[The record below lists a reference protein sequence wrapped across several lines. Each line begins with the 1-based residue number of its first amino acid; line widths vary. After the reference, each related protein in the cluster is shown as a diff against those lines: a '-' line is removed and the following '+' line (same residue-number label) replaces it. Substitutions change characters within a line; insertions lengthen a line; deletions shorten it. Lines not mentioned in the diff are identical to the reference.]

1 MRDRHRG
8 SAPHHDVSRI
18 GSTGDER
25 LTREQVRRGRLG
37 TSACF
42 LLTGFLFAT
51 WASRIPAIKGDLGIS
66 EGELAIAFTG
76 LNAGAILGLQL
87 GGLVVP
93 RLGSRPTL
101 VAALVVGFVV
111 LVTPALAP
119 NLSMLVASLFA
130 LAIANSVVDVAM
142 NAQGVAVE
150 REYGRPLLSSMHAMH
165 SLGGIVG
172 AGLGALT
179 ARLEVGSFV
188 HFVFVAVIGAI
199 GCLAARRLLLPNWI
213 DAGSAASTGPDRAKV
228 TDWFAGWSGPITLL
242 GALAFCVTLAEGSA
256 LDWSAVYV
264 SDSLGGGESLG
275 AVGLGTF
282 LGAVTLG
289 RLIADRLVAR
299 FGPVLMYRVGVLTA
313 GIGFGAGLWLDTP
326 LAGLAGLALLG
337 AGISYALPLAISA
350 GSKLPGEEPATAAA
364 RVSTLAYL
372 GSFVGPGVTG
382 FLASQLS
389 LPQALAVPA
398 VLVAATALGANA
410 VRANP
415 NGPPDA
421 PSKEMLEV
429 D

>member
-1 MRDRHRG
+1 LGTHRG
-8 SAPHHDVSRI
+8 RRAPRHDVSRI
-18 GSTGDER
+18 GSDLDDR
-25 LTREQVRRGRLG
+25 LTDDEVRRGRVG
-37 TSACF
+37 ASACF

-87 GGLVVP
+87 GGLVVL

-101 VAALVVGFVV
+101 VVALVASFVV
-111 LVTPALAP
+111 LVTPALAS
-119 NLSMLVASLFA
+119 NLLLLVASLCA
-130 LAIANSVVDVAM
+130 LATANSVVDVAM

-150 REYGRPLLSSMHAMH
+150 RGYGRPLLSSMHAMH
-165 SLGGIVG
+165 SLGGIIG

-179 ARLEVGSFV
+179 ARFEVGSLV
-188 HFVFVAVIGAI
+188 HFVFVAVIGAT
-199 GCLAARRLLLPNWI
+199 GCLAASRLLLPTWV
-213 DAGSAASTGPDRAKV
+213 DAGSGASPGADRGQV
-228 TDWFAGWSGPITLL
+228 TDWFAGWSGSITLL

-282 LGAVTLG
+282 LAAVTLG
-289 RLIADRLVAR
+289 RLVADRLVAR
-299 FGPVLMYRVGVLTA
+299 FGPVLVYRVGVLTA
-313 GIGFGAGLWLDTP
+313 GIGFGVGLWIDTP
-326 LAGLAGLALLG
+326 VAGLAGLALLG

-372 GSFVGPGVTG
+372 GSFIGPGVTG
-382 FLASQLS
+382 VLASRLS
-389 LPQALAVPA
+389 LPLALAVPA
-398 VLVAATALGANA
+398 VLVAATALGADA
-410 VRANP
+410 VRGNP
-415 NGPPDA
+415 EGPSDPPA
-421 PSKEMLEV
+421 
-429 D
+429 